1 MASNATASS
10 DAVAAEKHFE
20 YVSFDAIFVGIF
32 FWGVHA
38 TLFVFTV
45 YNFFEQR
52 HKRRTPLVP
61 VTYVFLLFVSATVY
75 MVCAAKWAVEM
86 LVSNIDYPG
95 GPRKYYLDHFNAG
108 TPLVGTCF
116 FIITNF
122 LADSLLL
129 WRTWVVW
136 GCRWSIVAF
145 PIIVFCGSTVMSIL
159 TVYQLAQ
166 PGAQFFSHVTLQM
179 TLPYFSLSIALNIIL
194 TAMIVAR
201 LIMARRSLKEMQD
214 EEQARIYTGVV
225 AMIVESASLY
235 STFSVVFIAT
245 YSVNNVAFN
254 VCLPLQVQ
262 LMCISP
268 LLIMIRVA
276 RGHAFSQKAVSKLDV
291 SHLSFA
297 KGAVSQSGDFTS
309 ATRAADSYNM
319 TVWPSKDNDT
329 KVVTISK
336 EQVVV

>member
-1 MASNATASS
+1 MASNATTSS
-10 DAVAAEKHFE
+10 DAAAAEKHFE
-20 YVSFDAIFVGIF
+20 IVSFDAIFVGIF

-38 TLFVFTV
+38 TLFVFTA
-45 YNFFEQR
+45 YNFFEHR

-61 VTYVFLLFVSATVY
+61 VTYVFLLFASATVY
-75 MVCAAKWAVEM
+75 MVCAAKWAVEL
-86 LVSNIDYPG
+86 LVSNIG
-95 GPRKYYLDHFNAG
+95 GPQQYYLDHFNHCEA
-108 TPLVGTCF
+108 LVGTCF

-122 LADSLLL
+122 LADSLLIRSCSL
-129 WRTWVVW
+129 RLSIVW
-136 GCRWSIVAF
+136 GCRWTIVVF
-145 PIIVFCGSTVMSIL
+145 PILVFCGSTVMSIL

-166 PGAQFFSHVTLQM
+166 PGAHFFSDIGLQM

-194 TAMIVAR
+194 TAMIVTR
-201 LIMARRSLKEMQD
+201 LVMARRSLKEIQD

-276 RGHAFSQKAVSKLDV
+276 RGHAFSQKAVSKLE
-291 SHLSFA
+291 
-297 KGAVSQSGDFTS
+297 SGDFMS
-309 ATRAADSYNM
+309 ATRAADTYNM
-319 TVWPSKDNDT
+319 TVWPSKENDT
-329 KVVTISK
+329 QVVTISK